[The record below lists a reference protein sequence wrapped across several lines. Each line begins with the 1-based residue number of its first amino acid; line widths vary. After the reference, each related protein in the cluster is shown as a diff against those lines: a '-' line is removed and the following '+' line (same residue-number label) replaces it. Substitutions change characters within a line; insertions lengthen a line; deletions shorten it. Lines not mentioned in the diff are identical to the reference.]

1 MKKLFIYLIV
11 LSALYS
17 CDCTKTK
24 FKVHVQYMN
33 GDVDTL
39 ILTDNPCNNEGLY
52 LNDGCIYRYYI
63 SSKYDANFQRCVVC
77 GVRSC
82 YIIKKI

>member
-1 MKKLFIYLIV
+1 MKRLFIYLIV
-11 LSALYS
+11 LSVLYS
-17 CDCTKTK
+17 CDCTETK

-39 ILTDNPCNNEGLY
+39 ILTDNTCKNQGLY
-52 LNDGCIYRYYI
+52 LNNGCIYRYYTD
-63 SSKYDANFQRCVVC
+63 SRYEPNFQGCVVC

-82 YIIKKI
+82 YIIKNN